1 MKVRTKATLDGLA
14 LPALTAWPKAVWAT
28 ARFELSTKIYNITTA
43 RALTPTE
50 HLKRLDT
57 LEHVLNLTLEVLG
70 EARLEVTPLTED
82 THVQSVQH

>member
-14 LPALTAWPKAVWAT
+14 L
-28 ARFELSTKIYNITTA
+28 ELSTKIYNITTA

-70 EARLEVTPLTED
+70 EARLEVTPPTED
-82 THVQSVQH
+82 THAQVVQH

>member
-14 LPALTAWPKAVWAT
+14 VALTGC
-28 ARFELSTKIYNITTA
+28 IYDITTP

-70 EARLEVTPLTED
+70 EARLEVAPPTED

>member
-14 LPALTAWPKAVWAT
+14 VALTGC
-28 ARFELSTKIYNITTA
+28 IYDLTTA

-50 HLKRLDT
+50 QIKRLNV
-57 LEHVLNLTLEVLG
+57 LEQSLKLTLEVLG

-82 THVQSVQH
+82 THVQVVQH

>member
-14 LPALTAWPKAVWAT
+14 LELTS
-28 ARFELSTKIYNITTA
+28 RIYDLTTA
-43 RALTPTE
+43 RALNATE
-50 HLKRLDT
+50 QSKRLDM

-70 EARLEVTPLTED
+70 EARLEVTSLTKD

>member
-14 LPALTAWPKAVWAT
+14 LELTG
-28 ARFELSTKIYNITTA
+28 RIYDITTA
-43 RALTPTE
+43 RALTPIE

-70 EARLEVTPLTED
+70 EARLEVTSLTKD

>member
-14 LPALTAWPKAVWAT
+14 LELTS
-28 ARFELSTKIYNITTA
+28 RIYDLTTA

-70 EARLEVTPLTED
+70 EARLEVMAFTED